1 MNGTREG
8 AGGGGEVRAQ
18 GSYAQGGGAV
28 TYDWGGGP
36 LVSSAVLCDT
46 RPGLE
51 SASAV
56 SAAKS
61 AVFLT
66 HRRSLILVR
75 GIRIRS
81 W

>member
-1 MNGTREG
+1 MTGTREG
-8 AGGGGEVRAQ
+8 TGGGGEVRAQ

-46 RPGLE
+46 RPGLD

-66 HRRSLILVR
+66 RRRSLILVR

>member
-1 MNGTREG
+1 M
-8 AGGGGEVRAQ
+8 RAQ
-18 GSYAQGGGAV
+18 RSDAQGKGTV
-28 TYDWGGGP
+28 TYDGGGRP
-36 LVSSAVLCDT
+36 LVSSAVLCDA
-46 RPGLE
+46 RPGLD